1 MPQTPSAITN
11 FSPGRTDRAAAKA
24 LSQPSNDATKTF
36 ASLLG
41 IEKPTKANSIS
52 KKLRSGEAS
61 SSAKAD
67 EDLASQIASHEA
79 VNNTYDRNVAS
90 TASNPAQFAPGGL
103 TLTFASC
110 IPIPGAGKDVSVSQN
125 PGADKAARCAYVR
138 AGDPMTAF
146 ATGTSPA
153 LDTAAN
159 DAAARKPKTLT
170 APYAAISLNVVAKR
184 PETPPAPHS
193 TEAAM
198 TASQSAQA
206 SDQRREPSFR
216 FPASDAGNNSD
227 YKIAAAVPSAD
238 PAQAPGPAVVLSSK
252 THFVPE
258 APRSEAMVS
267 VAAQMATG
275 ASRQDQAKASR
286 DFTQPRTKA
295 TSQAAQRLDTITDGS
310 AAAEG
315 HAGNPTYTVSAPEQ
329 SATPSK
335 RGGSSPD
342 ASAKDTASH
351 RSASS
356 GPDPGRS
363 APVLRAKL
371 RDCAWLGWR
380 FSRDPGHNRSLLGFS
395 APSRRPI
402 TARRPPAPCNP
413 RWTANNNP

>member
-1 MPQTPSAITN
+1 M
-11 FSPGRTDRAAAKA
+11 
-24 LSQPSNDATKTF
+24 
-36 ASLLG
+36 
-41 IEKPTKANSIS
+41 
-52 KKLRSGEAS
+52 
-61 SSAKAD
+61 
-67 EDLASQIASHEA
+67 
-79 VNNTYDRNVAS
+79 
-90 TASNPAQFAPGGL
+90 
-103 TLTFASC
+103 
-110 IPIPGAGKDVSVSQN
+110 
-125 PGADKAARCAYVR
+125 R

-216 FPASDAGNNSD
+216 FPASDAGNHSD

-295 TSQAAQRLDTITDGS
+295 TSQAAQRPDTIADDP

-315 HAGNPTYTVSAPEQ
+315 YPENPTHTVSAPEQ

-356 GPDPGRS
+356 GPTPAEAPRSSELSSSTALGSAGASAATPGQQILAGVQRAIPAADISQTSPGTLQPTLDGQQQPLKTITVALSPASLGNVAVELSLKSGRLDVKLQVEEPGTVQLLRQDGSLEKLLES
-363 APVLRAKL
+363 AGYAVQSLSVHLSPQPNQPTQ
-371 RDCAWLGWR
+371 GQTTPNGQS
-380 FSRDPGHNRSLLGFS
+380 FSNQFSPAGGGQEQGHSQSHKGQPEDRNADQKPGYGRTEDGRGGGSLYV
-395 APSRRPI
+395 
-402 TARRPPAPCNP
+402 
-413 RWTANNNP
+413 